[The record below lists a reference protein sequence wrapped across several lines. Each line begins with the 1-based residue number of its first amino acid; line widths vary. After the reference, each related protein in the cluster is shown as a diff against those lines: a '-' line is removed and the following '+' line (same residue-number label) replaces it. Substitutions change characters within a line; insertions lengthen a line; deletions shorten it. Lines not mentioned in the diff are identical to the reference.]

1 MDKFLNAGLHY
12 FPVSAVIAINVSAD
26 DDDCVVTVAG
36 IQGTATADTLTVT
49 GGNATSDGAAM
60 TEALI
65 EEINFGKQAIIKL
78 ADFHVKALS
87 AAHAD

>member
-1 MDKFLNAGLHY
+1 MNKFLNAGSHY
-12 FPVSAVIAINVSAD
+12 FPVSAVIAVNVSAD
-26 DDDCVVTVAG
+26 DDDCVVSVAG
-36 IQGTATADTLTVT
+36 IQGTASSDTLTIT
-49 GGNATSDGAAM
+49 GGNGTSDGAAM

-78 ADFHVKALS
+78 ADFHAKALS